1 MRKFKKILYCAVLFP
16 LSVLSQELDL
26 FNQIET
32 DELTQTKLLP
42 DKMIFTQK
50 FLWGEKGLAR
60 VLKISPLNIKNREK
74 ELKLRRAMLK
84 AHQFIGFL
92 TFGGMIYQGILGG
105 KLYNGDYSLYDKHKK
120 VGELSTIAYFTGA
133 GLSLF
138 TPPPLVNKKVKGF
151 NSIKA
156 HKILA
161 MIHFPAMVSTNVFK
175 KKNKK
180 IHKYSAYTAFASYA
194 TAIIVFKF

>member
-1 MRKFKKILYCAVLFP
+1 MLKKSLCYLILIPF
-16 LSVLSQELDL
+16 SVISQELDL

-32 DELTQTKLLP
+32 DELKQSTLLP
-42 DKMIFTQK
+42 AKLVFTQR

-60 VLKISPLNIKNREK
+60 VLKISTLNIKNREM
-74 ELKLRRAMLK
+74 ELRLRRAMLK
-84 AHQFIGFL
+84 THQYIGFITL
-92 TFGGMIYQGILGG
+92 GGMIYQGVLGG
-105 KLYNGDYSLYDKHKK
+105 KLYNGDYSVYDKHKK
-120 VGELSTIAYFTGA
+120 IGELSTIAYFTGA

-138 TPPPLVNKKVKGF
+138 APPPLINKKIKGF

-161 MIHFPAMVSTNVFK
+161 MIHFPAMVSTTIFK
-175 KKNKK
+175 NKNKK

-194 TAIIVFKF
+194 TAVIVFKF

>member
-1 MRKFKKILYCAVLFP
+1 MLKKSLFYLILIPF
-16 LSVLSQELDL
+16 SVISQELDL

-32 DELTQTKLLP
+32 DELKQSKLLP
-42 DKMIFTQK
+42 DKMVFTQR

-60 VLKISPLNIKNREK
+60 VLKISTLNIKNRER

-84 AHQFIGFL
+84 THQYIGFITL
-92 TFGGMIYQGILGG
+92 GGMIYQGVLGG
-105 KLYNGDYSLYDKHKK
+105 KLYNGDYSVYDKHKK
-120 VGELSTIAYFTGA
+120 IGELSTIAYFTGA

-138 TPPPLVNKKVKGF
+138 TPPPLINKKIKGF
-151 NSIKA
+151 NSIKS

-161 MIHFPAMVSTNVFK
+161 MIHFPAMVSTTIFK
-175 KKNKK
+175 NKNKK

-194 TAIIVFKF
+194 TAVIVFKF

>member
-1 MRKFKKILYCAVLFP
+1 MLKKSIYILLILFP
-16 LSVLSQELDL
+16 ISVLSQELDL

-32 DELTQTKLLP
+32 DELKQSKLLP
-42 DKMIFTQK
+42 DKMIFTQR

-60 VLKISPLNIKNREK
+60 VLKISSLNIENREK

-84 AHQFIGFL
+84 THQYIGFITL
-92 TFGGMIYQGILGG
+92 GGMIYQGILGG
-105 KLYNGDYSLYDKHKK
+105 KLYNGDYSVYDKHKK
-120 VGELSTIAYFTGA
+120 IGELSTIAYFTGA

-138 TPPPLVNKKVKGF
+138 TPPPLINKKVKGF

-161 MIHFPAMVSTNVFK
+161 MIHFPAMVSTSVFK
-175 KKNKK
+175 KKNKT

>member
-1 MRKFKKILYCAVLFP
+1 MLKKSLFYLILIPF
-16 LSVLSQELDL
+16 SVISQELDL

-32 DELTQTKLLP
+32 DELKKSKLLP
-42 DKMIFTQK
+42 DKMVFTQR

-60 VLKISPLNIKNREK
+60 VLKISTLNIKNRER

-84 AHQFIGFL
+84 THQYIGFITL
-92 TFGGMIYQGILGG
+92 GGMIYQGVLGG
-105 KLYNGDYSLYDKHKK
+105 KLYNGDYSVYDKHKK
-120 VGELSTIAYFTGA
+120 IGELSTIAYFTGA

-138 TPPPLVNKKVKGF
+138 APPPLINKKIKGF

-161 MIHFPAMVSTNVFK
+161 MIHFPAMVSTTIFK
-175 KKNKK
+175 NKNKK

-194 TAIIVFKF
+194 TAVIVFKF

>member
-1 MRKFKKILYCAVLFP
+1 MLKKSLFYLILIPF
-16 LSVLSQELDL
+16 SVISQELDL

-32 DELTQTKLLP
+32 DELKQSKLLP
-42 DKMIFTQK
+42 NKMVFTQR

-60 VLKISPLNIKNREK
+60 VLKISTLNIKNRER

-84 AHQFIGFL
+84 THQYIGFITL
-92 TFGGMIYQGILGG
+92 GGMIYQGILGG
-105 KLYNGDYSLYDKHKK
+105 KLYNGDYSVYDKHKK
-120 VGELSTIAYFTGA
+120 IGELSTIAYFTGA

-138 TPPPLVNKKVKGF
+138 APPPLINKKIKGF

-161 MIHFPAMVSTNVFK
+161 MIHFPAMVSTTIFK
-175 KKNKK
+175 NKNKK

-194 TAIIVFKF
+194 TAVIVFKF

>member
-1 MRKFKKILYCAVLFP
+1 MLKKSLFYLIIIP
-16 LSVLSQELDL
+16 FSVISQELDL

-32 DELTQTKLLP
+32 DELKQSKLLP
-42 DKMIFTQK
+42 DKMVFTQR

-60 VLKISPLNIKNREK
+60 VLKISTLNIKNREM
-74 ELKLRRAMLK
+74 ELRLRRAMLK
-84 AHQFIGFL
+84 THQYIGFITL
-92 TFGGMIYQGILGG
+92 GGMIYQGILGG
-105 KLYNGDYSLYDKHKK
+105 KLYNGDYSVYDKHKK
-120 VGELSTIAYFTGA
+120 IGELSTIAYFTGA

-138 TPPPLVNKKVKGF
+138 APPPLINKKIKGF

-161 MIHFPAMVSTNVFK
+161 MIHFPAMVSTTIFK
-175 KKNKK
+175 NKNKK

-194 TAIIVFKF
+194 TAVIVFKF

>member
-1 MRKFKKILYCAVLFP
+1 MLKKSIYILLILFP
-16 LSVLSQELDL
+16 ISVLSQELDL

-32 DELTQTKLLP
+32 DDLKQSKLLP
-42 DKMIFTQK
+42 DKMIFTQR

-60 VLKISPLNIKNREK
+60 VLKISSLNIENREK

-84 AHQFIGFL
+84 THQYIGFITL
-92 TFGGMIYQGILGG
+92 GGMIYQGILGG
-105 KLYNGDYSLYDKHKK
+105 KLYNGDYSVYDKHKK
-120 VGELSTIAYFTGA
+120 IGELSTIAYFTGA

-161 MIHFPAMVSTNVFK
+161 MIHFPAMVSTNVFM

>member
-1 MRKFKKILYCAVLFP
+1 MLKKSLFYLILIPF
-16 LSVLSQELDL
+16 SVISQELDL

-32 DELTQTKLLP
+32 DELKKSKLLP
-42 DKMIFTQK
+42 DKMVFTQR

-60 VLKISPLNIKNREK
+60 VLKISTLNIKNRER

-84 AHQFIGFL
+84 THQYIGFITL
-92 TFGGMIYQGILGG
+92 GGMIYQGILGG
-105 KLYNGDYSLYDKHKK
+105 KLYNGDYSVYDKHKK
-120 VGELSTIAYFTGA
+120 IGELSTIAYFTGA

-138 TPPPLVNKKVKGF
+138 APPPLINKKIKGF

-161 MIHFPAMVSTNVFK
+161 MIHFPAMVSTTIFK
-175 KKNKK
+175 NKNKK

-194 TAIIVFKF
+194 TAVIVFKF

>member
-1 MRKFKKILYCAVLFP
+1 MLKKSLCYLILIPF
-16 LSVLSQELDL
+16 SVISQEIDL

-32 DELTQTKLLP
+32 DDLKQSKLLP
-42 DKMIFTQK
+42 DKMVFTQR

-60 VLKISPLNIKNREK
+60 VLKISTLNIKNRER

-84 AHQFIGFL
+84 THQYIGFITL
-92 TFGGMIYQGILGG
+92 GGMIYQGILGG
-105 KLYNGDYSLYDKHKK
+105 KLYNGDYSVYDKHKK
-120 VGELSTIAYFTGA
+120 IGELSTIAYFTGA
-133 GLSLF
+133 GLPLF
-138 TPPPLVNKKVKGF
+138 TPPPLINKKIKGF

>member
-1 MRKFKKILYCAVLFP
+1 MLKKSLFYLILIPF
-16 LSVLSQELDL
+16 SVISQELDL

-32 DELTQTKLLP
+32 DELKQSKLLP
-42 DKMIFTQK
+42 DKMVFTQR

-60 VLKISPLNIKNREK
+60 VLKISTLNIKNRER

-84 AHQFIGFL
+84 THQYIGFITL
-92 TFGGMIYQGILGG
+92 GGMIYQGILGG
-105 KLYNGDYSLYDKHKK
+105 KLYNGDYSVYDKHKK
-120 VGELSTIAYFTGA
+120 IGELSTIAYFTGA

-138 TPPPLVNKKVKGF
+138 APPPLINKKIKGF

-161 MIHFPAMVSTNVFK
+161 MIHFPAMVSTTIFK
-175 KKNKK
+175 NKNKK

-194 TAIIVFKF
+194 TAVIVFKF

>member
-1 MRKFKKILYCAVLFP
+1 MLKKSLCYLILIPF
-16 LSVLSQELDL
+16 SVISQEIDL

-32 DELTQTKLLP
+32 DDLKQSKLLP
-42 DKMIFTQK
+42 DKMVFTQR

-60 VLKISPLNIKNREK
+60 VLKISTLNIKNRER

-84 AHQFIGFL
+84 THQYIGFITL
-92 TFGGMIYQGILGG
+92 GGMIYQGILGG
-105 KLYNGDYSLYDKHKK
+105 KLYNGDYSVYDKHKK
-120 VGELSTIAYFTGA
+120 IGELSTIAYFTGA

-138 TPPPLVNKKVKGF
+138 TPPPLINKKIKGF